1 MSWVRWKVKFNLCIK
16 SGFKLVLGGVLISK
30 HKSNLTVAT
39 NWYGLGW
46 AVRYCW
52 CGEVGCVEFDLD
64 PVAAQT
70 IKTYM
75 LTWLFPISNVSSPL
89 SQTMPQPS
97 GCFGTLKGHPAH
109 DMVFIFFT
117 FLSAVFKSSE
127 TQSSSS
133 TNVAI
138 NNLHSSASQIFG
150 FFTASF
156 FNVGWNKSS
165 SSSSY

>member
-64 PVAAQT
+64 PVAART

-97 GCFGTLKGHPAH
+97 GCFGT
-109 DMVFIFFT
+109 
-117 FLSAVFKSSE
+117 SE